1 MIVVDTSV
9 WIGAKKDAGM
19 LSALDSLIDA
29 DEVVLARP
37 VRLELWAG
45 TSKRHRAELAR
56 TLSALIQAVPSE
68 ETWASLPARVERATD
83 AGEWFSLSD
92 HLIAAL
98 SEEVGGL
105 VWSMD
110 SDFERMERLGLV
122 RLYDPA

>member
-1 MIVVDTSV
+1 
-9 WIGAKKDAGM
+9 M

-45 TSKRHRAELAR
+45 TPKRHRAELAR

-110 SDFERMERLGLV
+110 SDFDRMERLGLV
-122 RLYDPA
+122 RLYHPA